1 MKQKSLES
9 PLTVVLLYPFMTN
22 LTTTTGLL
30 PSPGQSLLLH
40 WDRPQ
45 RQASLW
51 RARPTCWR
59 SKPPPPPFS
68 PYLLLDK
75 WVNRIIRGYRV
86 STQGQCY
93 NWEREKMRD
102 HILTHNCH
110 LETGSPYLT
119 RPSKV
124 KSNYACASDR
134 TQLSLLSDMKQ
145 LVRLCKN

>member
-9 PLTVVLLYPFMTN
+9 PLTVVLLYPFVTI
-22 LTTTTGLL
+22 LTTSTDLL
-30 PSPGQSLLLH
+30 PSPGQTLLLH
-40 WDRPQ
+40 WDQPQ
-45 RQASLW
+45 HQATLPER
-51 RARPTCWR
+51 RANLLTQQKHPL
-59 SKPPPPPFS
+59 SS
-68 PYLLLDK
+68 PRFLLDK

-86 STQGQCY
+86 PTQGQCC

-119 RPSKV
+119 KLSKV
-124 KSNYACASDR
+124 KSNYACASNG